1 MNLQLVEDTRRQ
13 CRLCRVRAV
22 DQDVALTCGG
32 LRLRHSAG
40 DPIRY
45 IINQWILRERW
56 AWWPVTRNI
65 YWDAIVVVATPV
77 VGLFHSVATGED
89 GTSFLDFVKKVLA
102 HHRRFFG
109 LLSWPN
115 V

>member
-40 DPIRY
+40 DPTRY
-45 IINQWILRERW
+45 ISHQWILRDRW
-56 AWWPVTRNI
+56 AWWPVTRDI
-65 YWDAIVVVATPV
+65 YWDPPGVVAPPV
-77 VGLFHSVATGED
+77 VGLFQSVAPAED

-102 HHRRFFG
+102 HRRRFF
-109 LLSWPN
+109 
-115 V
+115 